1 MRVWMTERD
10 LLSVLVYADSLILS
24 LTPLIYWGR
33 QPGSRPD
40 FKQPRKKITRRREQR
55 GELSHVPHST
65 RGDGRAVLFPSYS
78 FHRRDRRE
86 LLFIQV
92 PHSTRVC
99 VDMLWEREEER
110 LVVVVI
116 LAGRIL
122 SQWSSASR
130 GESGERSRANGI
142 ISAWR
147 PPVTIRDGR
156 L

>member
-1 MRVWMTERD
+1 MLIGVG
-10 LLSVLVYADSLILS
+10 SV
-24 LTPLIYWGR
+24 
-33 QPGSRPD
+33 GS
-40 FKQPRKKITRRREQR
+40 
-55 GELSHVPHST
+55 
-65 RGDGRAVLFPSYS
+65 
-78 FHRRDRRE
+78 
-86 LLFIQV
+86 
-92 PHSTRVC
+92 
-99 VDMLWEREEER
+99 VDVGS
-110 LVVVVI
+110 VVGVI

>member
-1 MRVWMTERD
+1 M
-10 LLSVLVYADSLILS
+10 
-24 LTPLIYWGR
+24 
-33 QPGSRPD
+33 
-40 FKQPRKKITRRREQR
+40 
-55 GELSHVPHST
+55 
-65 RGDGRAVLFPSYS
+65 
-78 FHRRDRRE
+78 
-86 LLFIQV
+86 
-92 PHSTRVC
+92 
-99 VDMLWEREEER
+99 
-110 LVVVVI
+110 VVVI